1 MMSGALT
8 VFKKELRG
16 FFFSPIAYIVITTFL
31 LLSGWFFFSTFFL
44 YNQAE
49 LRNFFSQLPIIFAFI
64 VPAVTMRLFS
74 EELNSGSF
82 ELLSTLPITSSGIV
96 IGKFLA
102 ALTFIALMLL
112 PTIAYAFS
120 AALLGDLDWGPVFGG
135 YCGALLLA
143 GAYVGIGL
151 LASSLTKNQIVA
163 FIIGM
168 AICFMLTIF
177 DRMLFFVPESLLAI
191 FAYLGSTTHFQNISR
206 GIIDTRDLLYFLSIM
221 FLALYATTV
230 VLKEKSNYSA

>member
-8 VFKKELRG
+8 VFKKEIRG

-31 LLSGWFFFSTFFL
+31 LISGWFFFSTFFL

-49 LRNFFSQLPIIFAFI
+49 LRNFFSQLPIIFTFI
-64 VPAVTMRLFS
+64 VPAITMRLFS

-96 IGKFLA
+96 VGKFLA

-120 AALLGDLDWGPVFGG
+120 VALLGDLDWGPVFGG

-143 GAYVGIGL
+143 GAYAGIGL
-151 LASSLTKNQIVA
+151 FASSLTKNQIVA

-168 AICFMLTIF
+168 AFCFMLTIF
-177 DRMLFFVPESLLAI
+177 DRMLFFVPESILAI

-206 GIIDTRDLLYFLSIM
+206 GIIDTRDLIYFLSIM

-230 VLKEKSNYSA
+230 VLKEKS

>member
-1 MMSGALT
+1 MSGVLT

-64 VPAVTMRLFS
+64 VPAITMRLFS

-82 ELLSTLPITSSGIV
+82 ELLSTLPISDFGIV
-96 IGKFLA
+96 VGKFMA
-102 ALTFIALMLL
+102 ALVFIALMLL
-112 PTIAYAFS
+112 PTLAYAFS
-120 AALLGDLDWGPVFGG
+120 VASLGDLDWGPVFGG

-143 GAYVGIGL
+143 GAYTGIGL
-151 LASSLTKNQIVA
+151 FASSLTKNQIVA

-177 DRMLFFVPESLLAI
+177 DHMLFFVPESVLAV

-221 FLALYATTV
+221 FLALYATTF
-230 VLKEKSNYSA
+230 VLKEKR

>member
-1 MMSGALT
+1 MSGALT

-64 VPAVTMRLFS
+64 VPAITMRLFA

-96 IGKFLA
+96 IGKSLA
-102 ALTFIALMLL
+102 ALIFIALMLL

-120 AALLGDLDWGPVFGG
+120 VSLLGDLDWGPVFGG

-143 GAYVGIGL
+143 GAYAGIGL
-151 LASSLTKNQIVA
+151 FASSLTKNQIVA

-168 AICFMLTIF
+168 AVCFLLTIL
-177 DRMLFFVPESLLAI
+177 DRMLFFVPESLLAV

-230 VLKEKSNYSA
+230 VLREKG

>member
-1 MMSGALT
+1 MSGVLT

-49 LRNFFSQLPIIFAFI
+49 LRTFFSQLPIIFAFI
-64 VPAVTMRLFS
+64 VPAITMRLFS

-82 ELLSTLPITSSGIV
+82 ELLSTLPISDFGIV
-96 IGKFLA
+96 VGKFLA
-102 ALTFIALMLL
+102 ALVFIALMLL
-112 PTIAYAFS
+112 PTLAYAFS
-120 AALLGDLDWGPVFGG
+120 VAALGDLDWGPVFGG

-143 GAYVGIGL
+143 GAYAGIGIF
-151 LASSLTKNQIVA
+151 ASSLTKNQIIA

-168 AICFMLTIF
+168 AICFILTIF
-177 DRMLFFVPESLLAI
+177 DRMLFFVPESVLAV

-221 FLALYATTV
+221 FLALYATTF
-230 VLKEKSNYSA
+230 VLKEKR